1 MRLILMTVF
10 CAFLA
15 VLHAQPGSRSNAQ
28 PSSGSSRQSAPPS
41 SSRQPSQ
48 SSSRSNSSSSMMR
61 PSPSGSSNMAPSAN
75 RNPAPSNTN
84 RNSGTMM
91 TPQIPY
97 RPGAQAPTQSNPSDT
112 AGDWWQGGVPTPS
125 GKPTT
130 ARGDNAASVTAVAP
144 LSSTPAAPAVSV
156 NWMTIEQA
164 LEKSKTEKRKILIDV
179 YTNWCGGWC
188 QQMDSVTFANPAVA
202 KYLNDNYYPVKF
214 DAEQKGEIVFKD
226 KTYNFKSNGNRGYHE
241 LAAHWLSNRFTYP
254 SVVFLDENQNVI
266 QSLSGY
272 VVPRK
277 MEAILNYFG
286 TNSHKTTPWETFER
300 KFGK

>member
-10 CAFLA
+10 CAFLG

-61 PSPSGSSNMAPSAN
+61 PSPSGSPSATN
-75 RNPAPSNTN
+75 RSPAPSGTN

-97 RPGAQAPTQSNPSDT
+97 RPGAPSPAQLSPSDPT
-112 AGDWWQGGVPTPS
+112 GDWRQGVVPTPS

-156 NWMTIEQA
+156 NWMTLEQA

-188 QQMDSVTFANPAVA
+188 KQMDSTTFANPAVA

-241 LAAHWLSNRFTYP
+241 LAALWLSNRFTYP